1 MAKQGCLEH
10 SASLIVSLLI
20 AIGFLV
26 IFSSAHAQPTPN
38 PSRGYILHVQMTPA
52 VCALDPNR
60 KKQRKCLEG
69 YALTVAGLVPEGR
82 YTGCETTSSAILPPL
97 QAKVVARII
106 PDEVSRIQLWHS
118 VGDCMSMS
126 AAQYFRTIINYAQH
140 LKIPAVLTDASSHTI
155 QRQTLLAQFLKL
167 NSGLS
172 ADGIE
177 FSCQNNH
184 GTTLLTHVSVCY
196 NSNGSYKSCTS
207 HELSNCPKNFTI
219 QGTY

>member
-26 IFSSAHAQPTPN
+26 IFSSAHAQPNQN

-126 AAQYFRTIINYAQH
+126 AVQYFRTIINYAA
-140 LKIPAVLTDASSHTI
+140 LKNSCCSHRCLITYDSAPNLVGAVSETQLRIAC
-155 QRQTLLAQFLKL
+155 RW
-167 NSGLS
+167 N
-172 ADGIE
+172 
-177 FSCQNNH
+177 
-184 GTTLLTHVSVCY
+184 
-196 NSNGSYKSCTS
+196 
-207 HELSNCPKNFTI
+207 
-219 QGTY
+219 